1 MFDLITKTRG
11 EDERPKK
18 TRWGWGAR
26 MGGSARKTMLFV
38 GSLAL
43 IVVPSCWA
51 GLVNLH
57 CCCSTQLQCLEQA
70 SLRSALLPWPHHT
83 STGSGWWGRLAW
95 WVFAQRTTIW
105 ARFAFVL
112 KRFVELGHQSNL
124 LPESTKLL
132 VFCCTSVP
140 RDLVTRSELLK
151 MLVAYLKTIST
162 GSAWSRHTLNFN
174 QCAKLS
180 RSLSIV
186 RNIRINF
193 F

>member
-1 MFDLITKTRG
+1 MFDLITKARG

-70 SLRSALLPWPHHT
+70 SLYSALLPWPHHT

-95 WVFAQRTTIW
+95 WVFAQLSQICFCSEEIFGIRAEQLDTREHQP
-105 ARFAFVL
+105 ACFLF
-112 KRFVELGHQSNL
+112 FYVERYRIQVGAAKNACSLFENHLDRQS
-124 LPESTKLL
+124 
-132 VFCCTSVP
+132 
-140 RDLVTRSELLK
+140 
-151 MLVAYLKTIST
+151 LVAAL
-162 GSAWSRHTLNFN
+162 SRHTLNFN

-186 RNIRINF
+186 RNVRIKF